1 MMLRALT
8 RTGLALACC
17 ACATLAGAE
26 EPAAPAEPTGAP
38 AATGEARAYL
48 GFGLIAASGTQS
60 LPGFPDADSGGGGFG
75 ANGAGHSRPITP
87 SLDIAFAGQVALMGR
102 EFDRGSEETGD
113 VLYEVDGGIR
123 ISQIVMLTLG
133 YSTQVTGYDQLDLA
147 TSYTVIP
154 IGIGILHTH
163 DKGYVMGQLRLGGG
177 RASNDQN
184 NDTEG
189 LGYVGLRGVLQH
201 GAANGVQFML
211 GLGLDKY
218 ELDDTDLTDEF
229 FRLELGLGFGI

>member
-1 MMLRALT
+1 MNLRTFGPACF
-8 RTGLALACC
+8 ALASLG
-17 ACATLAGAE
+17 CATLAAAE
-26 EPAAPAEPTGAP
+26 EPAAAPT
-38 AATGEARAYL
+38 ATEGEARAYL
-48 GFGLIAASGTQS
+48 GFGLIATSGTQS
-60 LPGFPDADSGGGGFG
+60 LPGFPDADSGGGGIG

-102 EFDRGSEETGD
+102 EFDRGGEETGD

-201 GAANGVQFML
+201 GAANGVQFMV

-218 ELDDTDLTDEF
+218 ELDDSDLTDEF